1 MITAE
6 GYGLRGPRGRVFRD
20 VSFSAP
26 AGSLIAVEGPSGTGR
41 TCLLLALTGRMK
53 ATEGRAEVCGH
64 PLPKRM
70 PAVRSI
76 SALGPVD
83 GISALEPALTVAEH
97 LRERVLLQRRFAAR
111 AARDRTDVAAALK
124 AAGLDLDSLVKGERT
139 AVRDLER
146 LEALR
151 LGVALA
157 LLPRPRVIGVDD
169 VDHKLDEA
177 DREQAW
183 AMLRSVADAGTTVI
197 GVCTQAPGG
206 ALVVPARP
214 AAPAART
221 AESAEPAESAAATTD
236 PTAVA
241 TAAATTD
248 ATEEGAAD
256 AYTETRRA

>member
-6 GYGLRGPRGRVFRD
+6 GYGLRGPRGRVFGG

-26 AGSLIAVEGPSGTGR
+26 TGTLIAVEGPSGTGR

-53 ATEGRAEVCGH
+53 ANEGRAEVHGH
-64 PLPKRM
+64 SLPGHL
-70 PAVRSI
+70 PAVRRI

-97 LRERVLLQRRFAAR
+97 LRERVLLQRRFVSR
-111 AARDRTDVAAALK
+111 AARDRADVAAALG
-124 AAGLDLDSLVKGERT
+124 AAGLELDSLVKGERT

-157 LLPRPRVIGVDD
+157 LLARPRVLGIDD
-169 VDHKLDEA
+169 VDHKLGDT

-183 AMLRSVADAGTTVI
+183 SMLRSVAGTGVTVL
-197 GVCTQAPGG
+197 GVCTEAPAD
-206 ALVVPARP
+206 ALVVPTRP
-214 AAPAART
+214 ART
-221 AESAEPAESAAATTD
+221 TGPAETTDHTNPAD
-236 PTAVA
+236 PTADQ
-241 TAAATTD
+241 TADQSADAAEE
-248 ATEEGAAD
+248 TEEGAVD
-256 AYTETRRA
+256 AHTEARRA

>member
-6 GYGLRGPRGRVFRD
+6 GYGLRGPRGPVFGE

-26 AGSLIAVEGPSGTGR
+26 GGALIAVEGPSGTGR

-53 ATEGRAEVCGH
+53 ATEGHAEVCGH
-64 PLPKRM
+64 ALPKRM
-70 PAVRSI
+70 PAVRRI

-97 LRERVLLQRRFAAR
+97 LRERVLLQRRFASR
-111 AARDRTDVAAALK
+111 AARDRADVAAAMK

-157 LLPRPRVIGVDD
+157 LLARPQVLGIDD
-169 VDHKLDEA
+169 VDHKLGDA
-177 DREQAW
+177 DRELAW
-183 AMLRSVADAGTTVI
+183 SMLRSVADAGTTVI
-197 GVCTQAPGG
+197 GVCTKAPGD
-206 ALVVPARP
+206 ALVVPT
-214 AAPAART
+214 RT
-221 AESAEPAESAAATTD
+221 NATT
-236 PTAVA
+236 
-241 TAAATTD
+241 ATTEAAD
-248 ATEEGAAD
+248 MTEEGTAD
-256 AYTETRRA
+256 AYTEARRA